1 MKSRTLLAVILGGV
15 LLATAAIGAWTSA
28 SQGATPN
35 DGPFTASRF
44 ELSLDGMP
52 LAIFS
57 ELAGI
62 SSGIDAE
69 DVEWISSRDG
79 TVTLKLPGKRTPP
92 TVTLVRGLT
101 RSLEL
106 NAWHELVMLGDI
118 PAARKNVTLTMFD
131 AAGEP
136 VARYHLENA
145 WPAKL
150 ETDGL
155 KAEDGTS
162 ALIETVTLVSDHIRR
177 VSP

>member
-1 MKSRTLLAVILGGV
+1 MKSRTLLAVVLGGA
-15 LLATAAIGAWTSA
+15 LLAAAAIGAWTSA

-35 DGPFTASRF
+35 EDPIAASRF
-44 ELSLDGMP
+44 GISVDGVQ

-62 SSGIDAE
+62 SSGVDAE
-69 DVEWISSRDG
+69 DIEWISSRDG
-79 TVTLKLPGKRTPP
+79 TVTVKLPGKRTPP
-92 TVTLVRGLT
+92 TVTLDRGLT

-106 NAWHELVMLGDI
+106 SAWHELVILGDV
-118 PAARKNVTLTMFD
+118 AARKNVTLTMFND
-131 AAGEP
+131 AGEP

-150 ETDGL
+150 ETSGL
-155 KAEDGTS
+155 KAEDGSS
-162 ALIETVTLVSDHIRR
+162 ALIETVTLVCDHIRR